1 MTRREGL
8 RGRVGDWGGQGME
21 RHHLCPQAAAREAGP
36 GEGGVRE
43 KYTTAHLRTCSL
55 EVLGQAISPHTHI
68 CVSSQRR
75 LLFLSKGSRARS
87 RWRRSQREE
96 AVGQRWS
103 VGGSDRGTLRGTERQ
118 RDQRGDKGT

>member
-1 MTRREGL
+1 MG
-8 RGRVGDWGGQGME
+8 GWDGQGRE

-43 KYTTAHLRTCSL
+43 KYTSAHHRACSL
-55 EVLGQAISPHTHI
+55 EVLGQAISLHAHT
-68 CVSSQRR
+68 CVSSQSR

-87 RWRRSQREE
+87 GWRRSQREE
-96 AVGQRWS
+96 AVGQRWA
-103 VGGSDRGTLRGTERQ
+103 VGGSDGRSLRGTERQ